1 MRFFIAVEIP
11 EESKERLRTAQQQL
25 KAIIPQARLTD
36 NDKLHLT
43 IAFVGEQPDTL
54 ADNLTNIIKEAA
66 QGVSSFTVTPAYLDG
81 FPHLHNAH
89 TLWIGIKGDT
99 DKLFLLRHRIKDG
112 LIKLGLPVDER
123 RYTPHIAIA
132 KLNHLRLTTP
142 QEERLQQIM
151 QLPVKPIQVSSIKL
165 FESIPEDGFH
175 THNTLAEIPLGN

>member
-1 MRFFIAVEIP
+1 MRFFIALETP
-11 EESKERLRTAQQQL
+11 KESRQQLGLIQQQL
-25 KAIIPQARLTD
+25 KTIIPQVRLTD
-36 NDKLHLT
+36 PEKLHLT
-43 IAFVGEQPDTL
+43 IAFIGEHPEEFKDQLVKVIQD
-54 ADNLTNIIKEAA
+54 AA
-66 QGVSSFTVTPAYLDG
+66 QNLPPFTVTPAYLDG

-89 TLWIGIKGDT
+89 TLWIGVKGDT

-112 LIKLGLPVDER
+112 LVKLGLPIDER

-132 KLNHLRLTTP
+132 KLNHLKLTTP

-175 THNTLAEIPLGN
+175 THNTLAEIPLV